1 VFTCGL
7 QDPDDSAKSEVRV
20 KLREIPFGTPID
32 DPDGYC
38 VYTNGHVDKT
48 AFLEAV
54 KVMAGSD
61 IPDDARGALELED
74 VEHIRFRPMSP
85 SEARGNGLT
94 WGVMQTEDRGY
105 PVTAVKL

>member
-1 VFTCGL
+1 M
-7 QDPDDSAKSEVRV
+7 

-38 VYTNGHVDKT
+38 IYTNGHVNKT

-54 KVMAGSD
+54 KVMPGSD
-61 IPDDARGALELED
+61 IPEDARGELALED
-74 VEHIRFRPMSP
+74 VEYIRFRPMSP
-85 SEARGNGLT
+85 TEASGHGIT
-94 WGVMQTEDRGY
+94 WGVMETDKGGY

>member
-1 VFTCGL
+1 M
-7 QDPDDSAKSEVRV
+7 

-38 VYTNGHVDKT
+38 LYTNKHVDKA

-54 KVMAGSD
+54 RTMVGSD
-61 IPDDARGALELED
+61 IPEDARASLSLDD
-74 VEHIRFRPMSP
+74 VEYIRFRPMSP
-85 SEARGNGLT
+85 TEARSHGIT
-94 WGVMQTEDRGY
+94 WGVMETETGGY

>member
-1 VFTCGL
+1 M
-7 QDPDDSAKSEVRV
+7 

-38 VYTNGHVDKT
+38 IYTYGHFDKA

-54 KVMAGSD
+54 KSMTGSD
-61 IPDDARGALELED
+61 IPDDARAALELED

-85 SEARGNGLT
+85 SETRSNGLT
-94 WGVMQTEDRGY
+94 SGVMETLQGGY

>member
-1 VFTCGL
+1 M
-7 QDPDDSAKSEVRV
+7 

-38 VYTNGHVDKT
+38 VYTNGHVDKPS
-48 AFLEAV
+48 FLEAV
-54 KVMAGSD
+54 KIMTGSD
-61 IPDDARGALELED
+61 IPEDARGALELED

-94 WGVMQTEDRGY
+94 WGVMETDEGGY